1 MHAIT
6 TPPAISWSAQFLY
19 VLARFG
25 LGLDGLTGLA
35 IQADEVGASSTDI
48 QRRE

>member
-6 TPPAISWSAQFLY
+6 TPPHASWSAQFLY

-25 LGLDGLTGLA
+25 LGLDGLV
-35 IQADEVGASSTDI
+35 IDNDEALDDI
-48 QRRE
+48 SQR